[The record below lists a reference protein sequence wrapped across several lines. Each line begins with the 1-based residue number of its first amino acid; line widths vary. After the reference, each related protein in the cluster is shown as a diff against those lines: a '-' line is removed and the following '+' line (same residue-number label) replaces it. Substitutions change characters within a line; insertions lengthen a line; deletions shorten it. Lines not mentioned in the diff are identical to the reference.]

1 MLSRTPSA
9 SGAGFRVALRV
20 ALRDMRGSLVGMRIV
35 LLCLALG
42 VAAIGTVGGLRAAI
56 QGGVAAQRRALL
68 GGDLSMESP
77 DPLPPA
83 LAAYLGRRGM
93 RVSETA
99 SLRSMLYSADGKR
112 MLVELRGVDA
122 AYPLVGALTLAPDA
136 PLPAALGQGLLA
148 EPLIGDRL
156 DARPGASLRL
166 GTHVMRLAGILTH
179 VPDGAGSTA
188 LAPIVMLSRQALDAA
203 GLIAPGALVRYTLR
217 VALPDEPALRAP
229 AVRQARANLLAQDI
243 ARQFPEEPWHI
254 RDVTDAAPALTQ
266 VVEQVSQFMTLI
278 GLASLLLGG
287 LGVASGVSAWLE
299 ARRETLAV
307 LRCLGASAVNVAL
320 IVSLQLGL
328 LCGAGILA
336 GGIAGLVIPAVAV
349 RLLANLLPIAPD
361 DALHVAPLLLAA
373 AFGILVAVLFTLP
386 PLMRSVQVSP
396 VTLFREEMG
405 EGRRGGWRL
414 RVVLAGIVLAL
425 VGLAALT
432 SPSPLLA
439 LGFCLVAAVVLLLFR
454 LASLLLRLLSRRI
467 VRGTASAPGRVW
479 LRLGLRALHRPG
491 SPASALLLALGAG
504 LSTLAGIA
512 LIEGNIRDAVLGQL
526 PAHAPS
532 FYFIDIQ
539 PDEATRFD
547 GVLRS
552 LPSVGE
558 VHSLPSLRA
567 RVVAVDGVPAAAVSA
582 RATPQ
587 TRWALRSDHGLSLSA
602 APPPATHVAEGKW
615 WPADYDGP
623 PLLSFDAGLA
633 RGWGVHIGSVITL
646 NVLGRNVDLRVASLR
661 DIAWR
666 SLQLNFAFIASP
678 GLLSAAPHTLVATVA
693 SSGRPADDATILQA
707 VTDALPN
714 VTGIRVADV
723 LGELAVLV
731 HRLALALQAT
741 AAVAL
746 LSGGLVLAATLASG
760 QRQRRREAAILRC
773 LGATGSQLRAA
784 WLVEFAILGVV
795 AGVAAAGIGALLS
808 WLVLHYV
815 LRAPWVLLGTTLAAT
830 LLGAVALM
838 LLAGLAATRQALRAS
853 PAELLRQE

>member
-1 MLSRTPSA
+1 
-9 SGAGFRVALRV
+9 
-20 ALRDMRGSLVGMRIV
+20 MRGSLAGMRIV

-83 LAAYLGRRGM
+83 LAAYLRGRGM
-93 RVSETA
+93 RISETA
-99 SLRSMLYSADGKR
+99 TLRSMLYGAGGRR
-112 MLVELRGVDA
+112 MLVEVRGVDA
-122 AYPLVGALTLAPDA
+122 AYPLVGALTLAPSV
-136 PLPAALGQGLLA
+136 PLATALGQGLLA

-156 DARPGASLRL
+156 AATPGASLRL
-166 GTHVMRLAGILTH
+166 GSHAVHLAGILTH
-179 VPDGAGSTA
+179 VPDGAGSTS
-188 LAPIVMLSRQALDAA
+188 LAPTVMLSRQALDAA
-203 GLIAPGALVRYTLR
+203 GLIAPGALVSYALR
-217 VALPDEPALRAP
+217 VALPDEPALRLP
-229 AVRQARANLLAQDI
+229 AARQARADLLARDI
-243 ARQFPEEPWHI
+243 AREFPREPWRI
-254 RDVTDAAPALTQ
+254 RDVGDAAPALTR

-287 LGVASGVSAWLE
+287 LGVASGVASWLE

-307 LRCLGASAVNVAL
+307 LRCLGASAANVAL

-336 GGIAGLVIPAVAV
+336 GGIAGLVVPMVAV
-349 RLLANLLPIAPD
+349 RALAGLLPIAPD
-361 DALHVAPLLLAA
+361 DAPHLAPLLLAA
-373 AFGILVAVLFTLP
+373 GFGILVAVLFTLP
-386 PLMRSVQVSP
+386 PLLRTVRVSP
-396 VTLFREEMG
+396 VTLFREEIG
-405 EGRRGGWRL
+405 EGRPAGWWL
-414 RVVLAGIVLAL
+414 RVVLGVIVLAL
-425 VGLAALT
+425 VGLAMLT

-439 LGFCLVAAVVLLLFR
+439 LGFCAVAAVVLLVFR
-454 LASLLLRLLSRRI
+454 LVSLILRLLSRRI
-467 VRGTASAPGRVW
+467 MHRTGPGGSVW
-479 LRLGLRALHRPG
+479 LRLGLRALYRPG

-512 LIEGNIRDAVLGQL
+512 LIEGNIREAVLGQL

-539 PDEATRFD
+539 PDEAARFD
-547 GVLRS
+547 AVLKA

-558 VHSLPSLRA
+558 VRQLPSLRA
-567 RVVAVDGVPAAAVSA
+567 RVVAVDGVPAATAALRASA
-582 RATPQ
+582 Q
-587 TRWALRSDHGLSLSA
+587 TRWAFRGDRGLSLSA
-602 APPPATHVAEGKW
+602 APPPATHIAEGKW
-615 WPADYDGP
+615 WPADYAGA
-623 PLLSFDAGLA
+623 PLLSFDVGLA
-633 RGWGVHIGSVITL
+633 HGWGVHIGSVITL
-646 NVLGRNVDLRVASLR
+646 NVLGRDVDLRVANLR

-678 GLLSAAPHTLVATVA
+678 GLLSAAPHTLVATVV
-693 SSGRPADDATILQA
+693 SSGRPADDAAILQA

-723 LGELAVLV
+723 LAELAVLV

-784 WLVEFAILGVV
+784 WLVEFAVLGAV
-795 AGVAAAGIGALLS
+795 AGLAAAGVGALLS
-808 WLVLHYV
+808 WLVLHFV

-830 LLGAVALM
+830 LFGAIVLM

-853 PAELLRQE
+853 PAELLRRE

>member
-1 MLSRTPSA
+1 MAAPA
-9 SGAGFRVALRV
+9 WRVPAWRI
-20 ALRDMRGSLVGMRIV
+20 ALRDMRGSLAGMRIV

-56 QGGVAAQRRALL
+56 QGGVASQRRALL

-83 LAAYLGRRGM
+83 LGAYLRGRGM

-99 SLRSMLYSADGKR
+99 TLRSMLYGAQGRR
-112 MLVELRGVDA
+112 MLVELHGVDA
-122 AYPLVGALTLAPDA
+122 AYPLVGDLTLSPSV
-136 PLPAALGQGLLA
+136 PLKSALGQGLLV
-148 EPLIGDRL
+148 EPLVGDRL
-156 DARPGASLRL
+156 AATRGTSLRL
-166 GTHVMRLAGILTH
+166 GSHTVPLAGLLTH
-179 VPDGAGSTA
+179 VPDGAGSA
-188 LAPIVMLSRQALDAA
+188 SLAPTVMLSRQALDAS
-203 GLIAPGALVRYTLR
+203 GLIAPGALVTYALR
-217 VALPDEPALRAP
+217 VALPDEPALRRP
-229 AVRQARANLLAQDI
+229 AQRQARAALLAGDI
-243 ARQFPEEPWHI
+243 ARMFPEEPWHI
-254 RDVTDAAPALTQ
+254 KDVSDAAPSLTR

-287 LGVASGVSAWLE
+287 LGVASGIASWLE
-299 ARRETLAV
+299 ARTGTLAV
-307 LRCLGASAVNVAL
+307 LRCLGASARDIAL

-328 LCGAGILA
+328 LCGAGIVA
-336 GGIAGLVIPAVAV
+336 GGIAGLVIPMVAV
-349 RLLANLLPIAPD
+349 RALANLLPVAPD
-361 DALHVAPLLLAA
+361 DHLHLAPLALAA
-373 AFGILVAVLFTLP
+373 GFGILVAALFALP
-386 PLMRSVQVSP
+386 PLLRAVRISP
-396 VTLFREEMG
+396 VVLFREETG
-405 EGRRGGWRL
+405 EGRPAGWRL
-414 RVVLAGIVLAL
+414 RLVLAGLVLAL
-425 VGLAALT
+425 VVLATLT
-432 SPSPLLA
+432 SPSPWLA
-439 LGFCLVAAVVLLLFR
+439 LGFCAVAAGVLLLFR
-454 LASLLLRLLSRRI
+454 LAALLLRRLSRR
-467 VRGTASAPGRVW
+467 VAGEGSRVW

-491 SPASALLLALGAG
+491 SPAAALLLALGAG
-504 LSTLAGIA
+504 LSTLVGIA
-512 LIEGNIRDAVLGQL
+512 LIEGNIHDAVLGQL

-539 PDEATRFD
+539 PNEAGRFD
-547 GVLRS
+547 AVLKN

-558 VHSLPSLRA
+558 VRSLPSLRA
-567 RVVAVDGVPAAAVSA
+567 RVVAVDGVPAASVPASA
-582 RATPQ
+582 A
-587 TRWALRSDHGLSLSA
+587 TRWALRGDHGLSLSA
-602 APPPATHVAEGKW
+602 AAPAGTQVAEGKW
-615 WPADYDGP
+615 WPAGYSGP

-646 NVLGRNVDLRVASLR
+646 NVLGRNIDLRVASLR

-723 LGELAVLV
+723 LGEIAILV
-731 HRLALALQAT
+731 HRLALALQAMG
-741 AAVAL
+741 AVAL

-760 QRQRRREAAILRC
+760 QRQRRRDAAILRS
-773 LGATGSQLRAA
+773 LGATSSQLRAA

-808 WLVLHYV
+808 WLVLHFV

-830 LLGAVALM
+830 LFGAILLM

-853 PAELLRQE
+853 PAELLRQD

>member
-1 MLSRTPSA
+1 VPPTFSLGPNLSLK
-9 SGAGFRVALRV
+9 VALRI
-20 ALRDMRGSLVGMRIV
+20 AWRDMRGSLGAMRIV

-56 QGGVAAQRRALL
+56 QGGVASQRRALL

-83 LAAYLGRRGM
+83 LGAYLRGRGM
-93 RVSETA
+93 RVSETTK
-99 SLRSMLYSADGKR
+99 LRSMLYGDGGRR

-122 AYPLVGALTLAPDA
+122 AYPLVGALTLMPDL
-136 PLPAALGQGLLA
+136 PLGAALARGMLA
-148 EPLIGDRL
+148 EPLIADRL
-156 DARPGASLRL
+156 GAAPGGSLRL
-166 GTHVMRLAGILTH
+166 GSHTVRLAAMLTH
-179 VPDGAGSTA
+179 VPDGAGSTS
-188 LAPIVMLSRQALDAA
+188 LAPTVMLSRRALDAA
-203 GLIAPGALVRYTLR
+203 GLIAPGALVTYTLR
-217 VALPDEPALRAP
+217 VALPDDPAREPP
-229 AVRQARANLLAQDI
+229 AARQARAAVLAGDI
-243 ARQFPEEPWHI
+243 ARQFPQEPWHI
-254 RDVTDAAPALTQ
+254 RDVTDAAPALTR

-307 LRCLGASAVNVAL
+307 LRCLGASTASVAV

-336 GGIAGLVIPAVAV
+336 GGIAGLAIPAAAV
-349 RLLANLLPIAPD
+349 RELAELLPVAPD
-361 DALHVAPLLLAA
+361 DALHPGPLLLAA
-373 AFGILVAVLFTLP
+373 AFGVLVAVLFALP
-386 PLMRSVQVSP
+386 PLLRAVRVSP

-405 EGRRGGWRL
+405 EGGGAGWRL
-414 RVVLAGIVLAL
+414 RAVLAAIALAL
-425 VGLAALT
+425 VVLAALT

-439 LGFCLVAAVVLLLFR
+439 LGFCAVAACVLLLFR
-454 LASLLLRLLSRRI
+454 LAAAALRLVSRRML
-467 VRGTASAPGRVW
+467 RGDAGERRVW
-479 LRLGLRALHRPG
+479 LRLGLGALHRPG
-491 SPASALLLALGAG
+491 SPAGALLLALGAG
-504 LSTLAGIA
+504 LSTLAAVA
-512 LIEGNIRDAVLGQL
+512 LIEGNIREAVLEQL

-539 PDEATRFD
+539 PDEADRFQA
-547 GVLRS
+547 VLKA

-567 RVVAVDGVPAAAVSA
+567 RVVAVDGVPADAVRASA
-582 RATPQ
+582 Q
-587 TRWALRSDHGLSLSA
+587 TRWALRGDHGLSLSA
-602 APPPATHVAEGKW
+602 LPPPATRVAAGRW
-615 WPADYDGP
+615 WPADYAGP

-633 RGWGVHIGSVITL
+633 RGWGVHVGSVITL
-646 NVLGRNVDLRVASLR
+646 NVLGRDIDLRVASLR

-693 SSGRPADDATILQA
+693 SSGRPADDAAILQA

-723 LGELAVLV
+723 LGEIASLT

-741 AAVAL
+741 GAVAL

-784 WLVEFAILGVV
+784 WLVEFAVLGLV
-795 AGVAAAGIGALLS
+795 AGLAAAGIGALLS
-808 WLVLHYV
+808 WLVLHFI
-815 LRAPWVLLGTTLAAT
+815 LRAPWILLGTTLSAT
-830 LLGAVALM
+830 LFGAVALM